1 MLRAR
6 AYLLRKDSANA
17 ISDLNYVLTFRSGDP
32 DALILRGIAFTGTN
46 DYEKALADLNQGLC
60 KIETVDGY
68 FARAQIYEH
77 KNDVPHATADF
88 RRAAELK
95 PRASLTWS
103 PRSRRANK
111 SSSFQNAFPAEVPVG
126 AATTA
131 DACDPDLRPENP
143 PLAGTGHGANA

>member
-46 DYEKALADLNQGLC
+46 DYEKALADLNQGLG
-60 KIETVDGY
+60 KIETVEGY

-88 RRAAELK
+88 RRDAELK
-95 PRASLTWS
+95 PGGLFDLIAQIEARKQVQQLSKRL
-103 PRSRRANK
+103 PCG
-111 SSSFQNAFPAEVPVG
+111 SSGRGGNDSG
-126 AATTA
+126 
-131 DACDPDLRPENP
+131 CL
-143 PLAGTGHGANA
+143 